1 MNFLSWLSEE
11 IEASFLEF
19 AKFGVSRS
27 FHVASR
33 SFHVTSH
40 NVFGIR
46 HVTHRIKTETR
57 LCWPFRALI
66 TEMTHCGVNQL
77 IAWHRPH
84 FTFNPIAFCVY
95 TNFYIYVCMVSMRR
109 SSIDLLKCSLV
120 SLGRSKIYLRSVR
133 LISPSADFLVQ
144 ESNVIRLST
153 IWPHFTFA

>member
-1 MNFLSWLSEE
+1 MNFLSWPFEE

-33 SFHVTSH
+33 SFHVASH

-84 FTFNPIAFCVY
+84 FTFN
-95 TNFYIYVCMVSMRR
+95 
-109 SSIDLLKCSLV
+109 LL
-120 SLGRSKIYLRSVR
+120 
-133 LISPSADFLVQ
+133 PSAYIRTSIYMYVWFPWDDPLSISWNGLWCHQVVQ
-144 ESNVIRLST
+144 RYYLGL
-153 IWPHFTFA
+153 